1 LSPDGRCSPRTAADG
16 PTNSASGSAREAREA
31 RKTRKTRKTR
41 KRPARDPQEKKI
53 DAVAAARTWG
63 APHAL
68 VDPNATAVLRAP
80 LVSPRKIIGVLGGS
94 GLYEMAG
101 LSSVREVTI
110 ETPFGAPSDAYIVGE
125 LGDVRLVFLPRHG
138 RGHRFLP
145 GEINY
150 AANIHGMKQL
160 GVEYILSVSAVGSL
174 REHIRPGDVVLP
186 DQFIDRT
193 RGSRRSTFYGS
204 GVVGHVSFA
213 DPICGTLHDVLVDVA
228 QGERGD
234 AAGVHT
240 RGTYVVMEGPA
251 FSTRAESHL
260 YRSWGADVIGMTNL
274 PEAKL
279 AREAELCYA
288 TVALPTDYDC
298 WRDEEE
304 PVSVDAVVAVLKR
317 NVDLAR
323 RIVRSAAERIAAMPP
338 RTCGCASASRFAVM
352 TAPDQIPAEAYARL
366 ELIIGRYLPRP
377 ARTA

>member
-1 LSPDGRCSPRTAADG
+1 M
-16 PTNSASGSAREAREA
+16 
-31 RKTRKTRKTR
+31 
-41 KRPARDPQEKKI
+41 
-53 DAVAAARTWG
+53 
-63 APHAL
+63 
-68 VDPNATAVLRAP
+68 
-80 LVSPRKIIGVLGGS
+80 SPRKIIGVLGGS

-101 LSSVREVTI
+101 LSSVREVTV

-145 GEINY
+145 SEINY
-150 AANIHGMKQL
+150 AANVHGMKQL

-193 RGSRRSTFYGS
+193 RGTRRSTFYGN

-213 DPICGTLHDVLVDVA
+213 DPICGTLHDTLVEVA
-228 QGERGD
+228 QAERGD

-279 AREAELCYA
+279 AREAEICYA

-298 WRDEEE
+298 WREEE
-304 PVSVDAVVAVLKR
+304 APVSVDAVVAVLRR

-323 RIVRSAAERIAAMPP
+323 RIIRSAAERIAALPP
-338 RTCGCASASRFAVM
+338 RTCDCASAGRFAVM
-352 TAPDQIPAEAYARL
+352 TATDQISAEAYARL
-366 ELIIGRYLPRP
+366 ELIIGRYFPRP
-377 ARTA
+377 ARNA